1 MKLVLCKTY
10 DEISS
15 AAANEIADLLKE
27 KPNSTLG
34 LATGSTPVGMY
45 KKLIEKYK
53 NGEIDFSKVNTFN
66 LDEYYP
72 ISRENNQSYFFFMNE
87 NLFNHVNVPKDN
99 INIPNGSVADPAI
112 ECKEYEKRL
121 EENGFVDL
129 QVLGI
134 GQNGHIGFNEP
145 DDFLFASTHVTDLT
159 ESTITANARF
169 FSSENDVPKK
179 AITMGMG
186 TILRA
191 KKILLL
197 ANGKNKHD
205 AISALLDD
213 KISTSIPATLLKTH
227 PNVILIC
234 DEEAYYG

>member
-1 MKLVLCKTY
+1 MKTVICKTY
-10 DEISS
+10 EEISK
-15 AAANEIADLLKE
+15 AAAEEIASIVKE
-27 KPNSTLG
+27 NPKATLG

-45 KKLIEKYK
+45 RELINKYE
-53 NGEIDFSKVNTFN
+53 NGELDFSEVTTFN

-72 ISRENNQSYFFFMNE
+72 ISKDNDQSYDYFMRK
-87 NLFNHVNVPKDN
+87 NLFDHIN
-99 INIPNGSVADPAI
+99 ISQGKTNIPNGNAADPIA
-112 ECKEYEKRL
+112 ECEKYEKKI
-121 EENGFVDL
+121 EENGAVDI

-145 DDFLFASTHVTDLT
+145 GDYLHTVTHITDLT
-159 ESTITANARF
+159 ESTINANARF
-169 FSSENDVPKK
+169 FESESDVPKK
-179 AITMGMG
+179 ALTMGLG
-186 TILRA
+186 TILKA

-197 ANGKNKHD
+197 ANGRSKHE

-213 KISTSIPATLLKTH
+213 KITTAIPATLLKTH

>member
-1 MKLVLCKTY
+1 MKTVICKTY
-10 DEISS
+10 EEISK
-15 AAANEIADLLKE
+15 AAAEEIASIIKE
-27 KPNSTLG
+27 KPKATLG

-45 KKLIEKYK
+45 RELINKYE
-53 NGEIDFSKVNTFN
+53 NGELDFSEVTTFN

-72 ISRENNQSYFFFMNE
+72 ISKDNDQSYDYFMRK
-87 NLFNHVNVPKDN
+87 NLFDHIN
-99 INIPNGSVADPAI
+99 ISQGKTNIPNGSAADPIA
-112 ECKEYEKRL
+112 ECEKYENKI
-121 EENGFVDL
+121 EENGAVDI

-145 DDFLFASTHVTDLT
+145 GDYLHTVTHITDLT
-159 ESTITANARF
+159 ESTINANARF
-169 FSSENDVPKK
+169 FESESDVPKK
-179 AITMGMG
+179 ALTMGIG
-186 TILRA
+186 TILKA

-197 ANGKNKHD
+197 ANGRSKHE

-213 KISTSIPATLLKTH
+213 KITTAIPATLLKTH

>member
-1 MKLVLCKTY
+1 MKTVICKTY
-10 DEISS
+10 EEISK
-15 AAANEIADLLKE
+15 AAAEEIASIVKE
-27 KPNSTLG
+27 KPKATLG

-45 KKLIEKYK
+45 RELINKYE
-53 NGEIDFSKVNTFN
+53 NGELDFSEVTTFN

-72 ISRENNQSYFFFMNE
+72 ISKDNDQSYDYFMRK
-87 NLFNHVNVPKDN
+87 NLFDHIN
-99 INIPNGSVADPAI
+99 ISQGKTNIPNGNAADPIA
-112 ECKEYEKRL
+112 ECEKYEKKI
-121 EENGFVDL
+121 EENGAVDI

-145 DDFLFASTHVTDLT
+145 GDYLHTVTHITDLT
-159 ESTITANARF
+159 ESTINANARF
-169 FSSENDVPKK
+169 FESESDVPKK
-179 AITMGMG
+179 ALTMGIG
-186 TILRA
+186 TILKA

-197 ANGKNKHD
+197 ANGRSKHE

-213 KISTSIPATLLKTH
+213 KITTAIPATLLKTH

>member
-1 MKLVLCKTY
+1 MKTVICKTY
-10 DEISS
+10 EEISK
-15 AAANEIADLLKE
+15 AAAEEIASIVKE
-27 KPNSTLG
+27 NPKATLG

-45 KKLIEKYK
+45 RELINKYE
-53 NGEIDFSKVNTFN
+53 NGELDFSEVTTFN

-72 ISRENNQSYFFFMNE
+72 ISKDNDQSYDYFMRK
-87 NLFNHVNVPKDN
+87 NLFDHIN
-99 INIPNGSVADPAI
+99 ISQGKTNIPNGNAADPIA
-112 ECKEYEKRL
+112 ECEKYEKKI
-121 EENGFVDL
+121 EENGAVDI

-145 DDFLFASTHVTDLT
+145 GDYLHTVTHITDLT
-159 ESTITANARF
+159 ESTINANARF
-169 FSSENDVPKK
+169 FESESDVPKK
-179 AITMGMG
+179 ALTMGIG
-186 TILRA
+186 TILKA

-197 ANGKNKHD
+197 ANGRSKHE

-213 KISTSIPATLLKTH
+213 KITTAIPATLLKTH